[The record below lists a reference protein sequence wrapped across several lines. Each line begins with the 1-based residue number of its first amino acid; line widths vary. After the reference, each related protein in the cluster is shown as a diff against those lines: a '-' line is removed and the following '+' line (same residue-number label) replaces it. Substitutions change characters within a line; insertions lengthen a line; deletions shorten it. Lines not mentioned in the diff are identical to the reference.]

1 MKCGIYTNTE
11 RDKDLFNT
19 KKLIDLLERTDH
31 KVLLDDNIAGKI
43 NDESYHD
50 AKKADILFVLGGD
63 GTILR
68 AARKYGHLNIPLVGI
83 NIGHLGFM
91 SELSINEVVPFLECI
106 KQGDYKID
114 ERMML
119 EAEIKDGSSVT
130 LSALNDI
137 VITRAN
143 RTNMVRLNIYIDG
156 ELTENFCGDG
166 LIITTPTGS
175 TAYSLA
181 AGGPIAAPNLKCIII
196 TPICGHSLYARS
208 MVVDAASEIKITL
221 SETEDDIAISAD
233 GADGYIKSGNVEIIV
248 KSSNLTTK
256 FLRTKKD
263 TFFTQLQNKLAQWKV
278 N

>member
-1 MKCGIYTNTE
+1 MKCGIYTNTQ
-11 RDKDLFNT
+11 RDKDLSST
-19 KKLIDLLERTDH
+19 KKLIELLEEADH
-31 KVLLDDNIAGKI
+31 QVLLDSDIDVEI
-43 NDESYHD
+43 NEKNYKD
-50 AKKADILFVLGGD
+50 AKKSDILFVLGGD

-68 AARKYGHLNIPLVGI
+68 AIRKYGHLDIPLVGI

-91 SELSINEVVPFLECI
+91 SELSLDEVIPFLECI
-106 KQGDYKID
+106 KRGDYKLD

-119 EAEIKDGSSVT
+119 EAELIDGSEVT

-143 RTNMVRLNIYIDG
+143 RTNMVRLNIFIDG

-181 AGGPIAAPNLKCIII
+181 AGGPIVAPNLKCIII

-208 MVVDAASEIKITL
+208 IVVDAASIIKITS
-221 SETEDDIAISAD
+221 SESEDDIAISAD
-233 GADGYIKSGNVEIIV
+233 GADGYVKSGNVEIIV